1 MGKIRDTERTR
12 KRIIDAAAHV
22 FSEKGFDGTSLSE
35 VARIAR
41 ASKQLIHH
49 HFRSKED
56 LFKSVHDSKFR
67 PITESRDTLPT
78 NPVELIAAR
87 FNHSAD
93 DSEYIRFLTW
103 EAAGGAGS
111 AVPGRAARQQRL
123 ADYGMALKSMQ
134 NEGKIPEDLDHK
146 LVQIAI
152 LALAT
157 YPMAFGQIT
166 ELVTGYSPTTK
177 QFQVKWRRFLHQ
189 LGEKLFCMNAPTPA
203 AKKKT
208 TKVKKRRRGTS

>member
-12 KRIIDAAAHV
+12 NQIIDAAARA

-35 VARIAR
+35 VARKAR

-56 LFKSVHDSKFR
+56 LFKCVHDLKYR
-67 PITESRDTLPT
+67 PITETKDTLPK
-78 NPVELIAAR
+78 NAAELIASR
-87 FNHSAD
+87 FSHSAN

-111 AVPGRAARQQRL
+111 EVPGHAARRQRL
-123 ADYGMALKSMQ
+123 ADYGKALKNMQ
-134 NEGKIPEDLDHK
+134 TVGSIPEELDHK
-146 LVQIAI
+146 LVQLAI

-166 ELVTGYSPTTK
+166 ELITGYSPTDK
-177 QFQVKWRRFLHQ
+177 RFQTKWRRFLLQ
-189 LGEKLFCMNAPTPA
+189 LGEKIFSSHS
-203 AKKKT
+203 T
-208 TKVKKRRRGTS
+208 TKTVKRSPRKK

>member
-12 KRIIDAAAHV
+12 NQIIDAAARA

-35 VARIAR
+35 VARKAR

-56 LFKSVHDSKFR
+56 LFKCVHDLKYR
-67 PITESRDTLPT
+67 PITETKDTLPK
-78 NPVELIAAR
+78 NAAELIASR
-87 FNHSAD
+87 FSHSAN

-103 EAAGGAGS
+103 EAAGGAAS
-111 AVPGRAARQQRL
+111 EVPGHAARRQRL
-123 ADYGMALKSMQ
+123 ADYGKALKNMQ
-134 NEGKIPEDLDHK
+134 TVGSIPEELDHK
-146 LVQIAI
+146 LVQLAI

-166 ELVTGYSPTTK
+166 ELITGYSPTDK
-177 QFQVKWRRFLHQ
+177 RFQTKWRRFLLQ
-189 LGEKLFCMNAPTPA
+189 LGEKIFSVNSPTE
-203 AKKKT
+203 T
-208 TKVKKRRRGTS
+208 VKKRSRKK